1 MDRDNLLG
9 QFLRARRELIRPED
23 VNLPAGSR
31 RRVAGLRREEVAML
45 AGVSAD
51 YYVRLEQ
58 GRERHPSAQV
68 VDALAR
74 ALGLTDDAVAH
85 LHQLANPGVRRRR
98 APRQERVSPNL
109 LRMMTGWSHTP
120 AIVLGCRLTVLAH
133 NALGGA
139 LYAGHTYSA
148 DLVRLVFLDPDAREF
163 FPDWERAA
171 VNTVAGLRAVAGADV
186 DDPALI
192 EVVGELSLRSASFR
206 RLWARHDVRHK
217 THDTKRFHHRL
228 VGELTLHYESFT
240 VNGAPGQQ
248 LVVYQAEPGSPSE
261 QALAL
266 LGSLTA
272 EPAPPAAAER
282 STAE

>member
-9 QFLRARRELIRPED
+9 QFLRARRELISPED
-23 VNLPAGSR
+23 VDLPPGTR

-74 ALGLTDDAVAH
+74 ALGLADDAVEH
-85 LHQLANPGVRRRR
+85 LHQLASPVVRRRR

-109 LRMMTGWSHTP
+109 LRMMAGWSHTP
-120 AIVLGCRLTVLAH
+120 AVVMGRRLTILAH

-139 LYAGHTYSA
+139 LFAGHTYSG

-163 FPDWERAA
+163 YPDWDRVAA
-171 VNTVAGLRAVAGADV
+171 NTVAGLRAGADV
-186 DDPALI
+186 DDPALV
-192 EVVGELSLRSASFR
+192 EVVGELSLKSESFR
-206 RLWARHDVRHK
+206 RLWARHDVRQK
-217 THDTKRFHHRL
+217 THETKRFHHRL
-228 VGELTLHYESFT
+228 VGELTLHYESLT
-240 VNGAPGQQ
+240 VNSAPGQQ

-272 EPAPPAAAER
+272 EAEAERPAATRRSAAE
-282 STAE
+282 